1 MPGVSDA
8 SQLGKILLFNGLSP
22 TELERVN
29 DLLHS
34 RQVPAGTNIITV
46 AEPGEV
52 AYIILEG
59 TVKIHVETAD
69 GGEVILVILGSG
81 EIVGELSVVDSLG
94 RSANVVTM
102 EESTI
107 CWIDRS
113 TFWQWMDTMPVM
125 MHNLIRILSRR
136 IRLANAQIQSL
147 ASLDVYGRV
156 ARQLLAFAQEYGD
169 KQPNGDMLIPIRL
182 TQSDIAGMIGATR
195 VRVNQVLVAYRQRG
209 HISVDHNYRITVHN
223 TEALLQ
229 RAQ

>member
-8 SQLGKILLFNGLSP
+8 SKLGKILLFNGLSP
-22 TELERVN
+22 AELERVN
-29 DLLHS
+29 ALLHS

-52 AYIILEG
+52 AYVILEG

-102 EESTI
+102 EESII

-125 MHNLIRILSRR
+125 MHNLVRILSRR

-156 ARQLLAFAQEYGD
+156 ARQLLAFAQEYGE
-169 KQPNGDMLIPIRL
+169 KLPNGDILIPIRL

-223 TEALLQ
+223 TEALIQ

>member
-1 MPGVSDA
+1 MPAVSDA
-8 SQLGKILLFNGLSP
+8 SKLGKILLFNGLSP
-22 TELERVN
+22 AELARVN

-34 RQVPAGTNIITV
+34 RQVPSGTNIITM

-107 CWIDRS
+107 CWIDRK
-113 TFWQWMDTMPVM
+113 TFWECVDSMPVM
-125 MHNLIRILSRR
+125 MHNLVRILSRR
-136 IRLANAQIQSL
+136 LRLANAQIQSL

-156 ARQLLAFAQEYGD
+156 ARQLLAFAQEYGET
-169 KQPNGDMLIPIRL
+169 QPNGDILIPLRL

-209 HISVDHNYRITVHN
+209 HISVDHNYRVTIHN
-223 TEALLQ
+223 VEPLAQ

>member
-1 MPGVSDA
+1 
-8 SQLGKILLFNGLSP
+8 
-22 TELERVN
+22 
-29 DLLHS
+29 
-34 RQVPAGTNIITV
+34 V

-52 AYIILEG
+52 AYVILEG

-102 EESTI
+102 EESII

-125 MHNLIRILSRR
+125 MHNLVRILSRR

-156 ARQLLAFAQEYGD
+156 ARQLLAFAQEYGE
-169 KQPNGDMLIPIRL
+169 KLPNGDILIPIRL

-223 TEALLQ
+223 TEALIQ